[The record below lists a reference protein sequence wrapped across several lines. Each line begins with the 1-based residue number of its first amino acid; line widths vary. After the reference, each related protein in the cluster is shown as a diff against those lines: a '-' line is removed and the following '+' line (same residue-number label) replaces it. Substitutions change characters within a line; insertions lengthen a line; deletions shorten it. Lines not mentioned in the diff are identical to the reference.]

1 MCLVKR
7 DNVYRKGKLTVYK
20 VLVETPYGLITP
32 YIKVPVQLGEILRS
46 RIPYSEK
53 NCTCKIIY
61 GEGVHAYID
70 LESAIQECKSWSLLY
85 SDLCIANTI
94 IPVIYEAIIPD
105 VEYWLGTVGDV
116 AATELL
122 ITSKRIYYTANVS

>member
-1 MCLVKR
+1 MCLVKS
-7 DNVYRKGKLTVYK
+7 DNIYRKDRLTVYK
-20 VLVETPYGLITP
+20 VLLETPNGLITP
-32 YIKVPVQLGEILRS
+32 YMRVPVQLGEILRS
-46 RIPYSEK
+46 RVPYSEK
-53 NCTCKIIY
+53 SYTCKVIFE
-61 GEGVHAYID
+61 EGVHACIN
-70 LESAIQECKSWSLLY
+70 LESAIKECEEWFSLY
-85 SDLCIANTI
+85 SHLNVSYI